1 MYLVER
7 ISTRV
12 TYRDDMTSGHLL
24 AAMPNAMAHGR
35 EGLPSKF

>member
-1 MYLVER
+1 MYLELV
-7 ISTRV
+7 STRV

-35 EGLPSKF
+35 EGLPRKF